1 MHKFELMIEDLA
13 HISVV
18 VATMVVMVVVVVV
31 VHGLYNYI
39 VSCACK
45 LYV

>member
-1 MHKFELMIEDLA
+1 MIEDLA

-31 VHGLYNYI
+31 VQGLYNYI